1 MRQVAAWLVARPQNA
16 VLALG
21 ASMLMPVLQP
31 FSGIVL
37 ILLVLAQG
45 PRSALFQAALAG
57 GSFLLVVSLLFGA
70 PLAYVI
76 VLLVS
81 TWLPAFVLAS
91 VLKAT
96 RSFTLTMQAS
106 AIVAVLVALGMSLMI
121 ADAAAFWQPLLV
133 IWSDMLQQN
142 GAVTSAVLDISSQE
156 FAKRVTV
163 MVVLSA
169 WMIYTLIF
177 MLGYLLYGQ
186 LIEKTGVF
194 GRIRDLNFGRVIAS
208 TLVLILVLSFV
219 TGSVLL
225 QNIAFI
231 LLTMFWLQAV
241 ALVHWLRTERRLPFV
256 VVVGAYVLPLVSSYV
271 AIAMT
276 VIGYLDAW
284 FGLRRLVKKV

>member
-1 MRQVAAWLVARPQNA
+1 MREVAAWLVARPQNA

-31 FSGIVL
+31 FSSIVL

-57 GSFLLVVSLLFGA
+57 GSLLVVSLLFGA

-76 VLLVS
+76 VLLLS
-81 TWLPAFVLAS
+81 TWLPVFVLSS

-121 ADAAAFWQPLLV
+121 VDAAAFWQPLLV

-169 WMIYTLIF
+169 WMLYTLIF

-231 LLTMFWLQAV
+231 LLTMFWLQAI
-241 ALVHWLRTERRLPFV
+241 ALVHWLRTERRLPYV
-256 VVVGAYVLPLVSSYV
+256 VVIGAYVLPLVSSYV

-284 FGLRRLVKKV
+284 FGLRQLVKKV

>member
-31 FSGIVL
+31 FSSIVL

-57 GSFLLVVSLLFGA
+57 GSLLVVSLLFGA

-76 VLLVS
+76 VRLLS
-81 TWLPAFVLAS
+81 TWLPVFVLAL

-133 IWSDMLQQN
+133 ILSDMLQQN

-156 FAKRVTV
+156 FAKRFTV

-186 LIEKTGVF
+186 LIGKTGVF

>member
-1 MRQVAAWLVARPQNA
+1 MREVAAWLVARPQNA
-16 VLALG
+16 VLTLG

-31 FSGIVL
+31 FSSIVL

-57 GSFLLVVSLLFGA
+57 GSLLVVSLLFGA
-70 PLAYVI
+70 PLVYVI

-81 TWLPAFVLAS
+81 TWLPVFVLAL

-133 IWSDMLQQN
+133 IWSEMLQES

-163 MVVLSA
+163 MVVLSG

-241 ALVHWLRTERRLPFV
+241 ALVHWLRTERRLPYV
-256 VVVGAYVLPLVSSYV
+256 VVIGAYVLPLVSSYV

-284 FGLRRLVKKV
+284 FGLRHLVKKV

>member
-76 VLLVS
+76 VRLLS
-81 TWLPAFVLAS
+81 TWLPVFVLAL

-121 ADAAAFWQPLLV
+121 ADPAAFWQPLLV
-133 IWSDMLQQN
+133 FWSDMLQQN

-156 FAKRVTV
+156 FAKRFTV

-186 LIEKTGVF
+186 LIGKTGVF